1 LWKQRGLSC
10 EVDARRLTVTKAQR
24 RAKAR
29 ALEVAAWSLYCEG
42 HSMPEIAAQHHVTRQ
57 AVHKAIKRAIARA
70 MDGLTGNIREQKAA
84 QVARLERIAELAMES
99 FRKSCGEAT
108 KKTRRS
114 RMRGTAEALDE
125 AVVTTTE
132 PAGDPRFLEQA
143 RGALADIRK
152 ILGTDAPAKV
162 SVTEPDRP
170 LKDVPTEDLWAELD
184 ALRAQLAPKTLH

>member
-1 LWKQRGLSC
+1 VR
-10 EVDARRLTVTKAQR
+10 TPKAQR

-29 ALEVAAWSLYCEG
+29 QLETTAWALYCDG
-42 HSMPEIAAQHHVTRQ
+42 HSMAEIAAQHHVTRQ
-57 AVHKAIKRAIARA
+57 AVHKAIKRAVARA

-99 FRKSCGEAT
+99 YRKSCREAT
-108 KKTRRS
+108 KKTHRS
-114 RMRGTAEALDE
+114 RTRGAAKSFDE

-132 PAGDPRFLEQA
+132 QAGDPRFLDQA

-152 ILGTDAPAKV
+152 ILGMDAPTRV

-170 LKDVPTEDLWAELD
+170 LADVPTEDLWAELD
-184 ALRAQLAPKTLH
+184 ALRAQLAPKTVH